1 MIINMVVFI
10 YASCSVCAHCVN
22 DTVAVSKTR
31 ITRNTFFF
39 PRINFETAKCIP
51 RAIFM
56 DEV

>member
-1 MIINMVVFI
+1 MVVFI